1 MTRQVEIFGPE
12 GGASDT
18 TMLRVLGELS
28 GGLRAD
34 GLPGRRLAGAIA
46 GARVN
51 AWAQIVARPGQLP
64 AVKVAGVDL
73 VRPAVDGE
81 PARPVLVVRLD
92 VTLIEAGSDKAGAA
106 GTYQGG

>member
-1 MTRQVEIFGPE
+1 
-12 GGASDT
+12 
-18 TMLRVLGELS
+18 
-28 GGLRAD
+28 
-34 GLPGRRLAGAIA
+34 
-46 GARVN
+46 
-51 AWAQIVARPGQLP
+51 LP

-92 VTLIEAGSDKAGAA
+92 ATLIEAGSDKAGAA